1 MKDVMAPNEW
11 IQMRENVRRV
21 VGSLEI
27 CWRCQRVAECRK
39 YILGN
44 TVGVWLC
51 SDCLGEME
59 RPYQS
64 RILNRSQMPRQ
75 ILPSFPEAS

>member
-1 MKDVMAPNEW
+1 MKDVMAPKEW

-27 CWRCQRVAECRK
+27 CWRCQRVSECRK

-51 SDCLGEME
+51 SDCLGEMA
-59 RPYQS
+59 RPYKGQIRNHS
-64 RILNRSQMPRQ
+64 RMPQQ
-75 ILPSFPEAS
+75 ILPSCPEVS